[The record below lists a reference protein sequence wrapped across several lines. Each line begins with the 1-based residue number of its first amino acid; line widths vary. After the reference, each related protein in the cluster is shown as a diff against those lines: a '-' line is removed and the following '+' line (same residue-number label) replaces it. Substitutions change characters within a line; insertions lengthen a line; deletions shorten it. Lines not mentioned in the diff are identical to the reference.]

1 MGLVGSR
8 FYLLGGS
15 LGLLGHALL
24 DVVHGEGDGLRRG
37 RGEWGR
43 RFAST
48 REDSV
53 AVKLWVR
60 SELKKYS
67 NGRRADRRARVIG
80 CQRGLKHVSWRTINK

>member
-24 DVVHGEGDGLRRG
+24 DVVHGESDGLRRG
-37 RGEWGR
+37 RREWGR

-53 AVKLWVR
+53 GVKLCVR
-60 SELKKYS
+60 SELKS
-67 NGRRADRRARVIG
+67 IPTGDGRIGELGSSVVSEFEACQLADH
-80 CQRGLKHVSWRTINK
+80 K